1 MSSVN
6 IKVFQ
11 CGFWQMFVCIFNMQE
26 IKVDEYITHN
36 LKLSEINDA
45 FDLLHSGKCLRCVL
59 HVSDWVYQI
68 WEEATFNA
76 MKLWEWQ
83 PWSKCEK
90 TMSPKSIDSFG
101 CVDTCEEVTNQL
113 WAVIGFSTCR
123 DDSVFHT
130 QTLRV
135 CNVFVG
141 FVVPLCFPFPFKSIE
156 YISTLFL
163 CIYSTCICIF

>member
-1 MSSVN
+1 
-6 IKVFQ
+6 
-11 CGFWQMFVCIFNMQE
+11 MFVCIFNMQE

-101 CVDTCEEVTNQL
+101 CVDTCEEVTNQ
-113 WAVIGFSTCR
+113 
-123 DDSVFHT
+123 
-130 QTLRV
+130 
-135 CNVFVG
+135 
-141 FVVPLCFPFPFKSIE
+141 
-156 YISTLFL
+156 
-163 CIYSTCICIF
+163 